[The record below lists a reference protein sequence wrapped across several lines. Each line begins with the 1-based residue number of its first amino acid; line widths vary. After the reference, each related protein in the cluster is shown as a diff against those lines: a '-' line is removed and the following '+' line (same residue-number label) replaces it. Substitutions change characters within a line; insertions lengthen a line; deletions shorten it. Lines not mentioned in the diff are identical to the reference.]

1 MEFVR
6 KFEKSKNLET
16 LTLVI
21 FKEGKKLK
29 LIILFPEA
37 TSIFEFKKTL
47 PTYERMKNKFSNIAY
62 RIRCSVGDDL
72 KIIIST
78 KSNAVESNH
87 TDESDIRIYITF
99 HLPASK
105 VVT

>member
-29 LIILFPEA
+29 LIILFVY
-37 TSIFEFKKTL
+37 L
-47 PTYERMKNKFSNIAY
+47 
-62 RIRCSVGDDL
+62 
-72 KIIIST
+72 
-78 KSNAVESNH
+78 
-87 TDESDIRIYITF
+87 YIWI
-99 HLPASK
+99 
-105 VVT
+105 

>member
-29 LIILFPEA
+29 LIILFVYLYIWIKKKRCLL
-37 TSIFEFKKTL
+37 TSEW
-47 PTYERMKNKFSNIAY
+47 
-62 RIRCSVGDDL
+62 
-72 KIIIST
+72 KINSQILHIELDVALEMIW
-78 KSNAVESNH
+78 K
-87 TDESDIRIYITF
+87 
-99 HLPASK
+99 
-105 VVT
+105 

>member
-1 MEFVR
+1 
-6 KFEKSKNLET
+6 
-16 LTLVI
+16 
-21 FKEGKKLK
+21 
-29 LIILFPEA
+29 
-37 TSIFEFKKTL
+37 
-47 PTYERMKNKFSNIAY
+47 MKNKFSNIAY